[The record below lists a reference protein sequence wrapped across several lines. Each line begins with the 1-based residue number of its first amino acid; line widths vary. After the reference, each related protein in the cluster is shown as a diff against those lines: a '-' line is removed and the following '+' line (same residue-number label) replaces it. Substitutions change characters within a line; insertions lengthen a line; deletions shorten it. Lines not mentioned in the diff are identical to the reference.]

1 MVKQIFI
8 SLNHLNIPFIKINA
22 FINWFEIS
30 NLSPGNL
37 NYNPNITL
45 MLIYPEKFLIYF
57 FIGFISLLNKSTMVN
72 VYK

>member
-30 NLSPGNL
+30 LLGAGNL
-37 NYNPNITL
+37 NYNPSITL
-45 MLIYPEKFLIYF
+45 MLIYSEKLLIYLF
-57 FIGFISLLNKSTMVN
+57 YRLYIFIK
-72 VYK
+72 